1 MRKYIFL
8 KGKEAFVEL
17 EKCENI
23 LAVRLSFRCVIKGK
37 TCVGLIEAG
46 F

>member
-23 LAVRLSFRCVIKGK
+23 LAVRLSFRHVIKGK
-37 TCVGLIEAG
+37 TQVGLIKAG